1 MQQLDMKVIDEILE
15 RHNNDKS
22 MIIAIMQDVQ
32 EVYRYL
38 PQEALEHIAAKTGM
52 SESDLF
58 GVATFYGNF
67 SLDAKGKYVLKVCR
81 GTACHVRKSADVLQ
95 ALQEATGLSEKK
107 SISDDGLFTIEI
119 VSCLGACGLS
129 PVVMVNDTVHATM
142 TPDKAKDLVADL
154 REEAREDETKT
165 RIAFRVPRP
174 AAGLHGGAR
183 SGKAENPRLL
193 RHRLRR
199 RRQPERVSGAE
210 GPHGRAGRGLRGFAQ

>member
-1 MQQLDMKVIDEILE
+1 MQQLDMKVIDEILD
-15 RHNNDKS
+15 RYNNDKS

-52 SESDLF
+52 SESDLY

-95 ALQEATGLSEKK
+95 ALQEATGLTEKK

-154 REEAREDETKT
+154 REEA
-165 RIAFRVPRP
+165 
-174 AAGLHGGAR
+174 
-183 SGKAENPRLL
+183 
-193 RHRLRR
+193 
-199 RRQPERVSGAE
+199 
-210 GPHGRAGRGLRGFAQ
+210 

>member
-15 RHNNDKS
+15 RHNYDKS

-38 PQEALEHIAAKTGM
+38 PQEALEHLAAKIGM

-142 TPDKAKDLVADL
+142 TPEKAKDLVADL
-154 REEAREDETKT
+154 REEA
-165 RIAFRVPRP
+165 
-174 AAGLHGGAR
+174 
-183 SGKAENPRLL
+183 
-193 RHRLRR
+193 
-199 RRQPERVSGAE
+199 
-210 GPHGRAGRGLRGFAQ
+210 

>member
-52 SESDLF
+52 SESDLY

-107 SISDDGLFTIEI
+107 SISDDGLFTSEI

-154 REEAREDETKT
+154 REEA
-165 RIAFRVPRP
+165 
-174 AAGLHGGAR
+174 
-183 SGKAENPRLL
+183 
-193 RHRLRR
+193 
-199 RRQPERVSGAE
+199 
-210 GPHGRAGRGLRGFAQ
+210 

>member
-52 SESDLF
+52 SESDLC

-154 REEAREDETKT
+154 REEA
-165 RIAFRVPRP
+165 
-174 AAGLHGGAR
+174 
-183 SGKAENPRLL
+183 
-193 RHRLRR
+193 
-199 RRQPERVSGAE
+199 
-210 GPHGRAGRGLRGFAQ
+210 

>member
-154 REEAREDETKT
+154 REEA
-165 RIAFRVPRP
+165 
-174 AAGLHGGAR
+174 
-183 SGKAENPRLL
+183 
-193 RHRLRR
+193 
-199 RRQPERVSGAE
+199 
-210 GPHGRAGRGLRGFAQ
+210 

>member
-1 MQQLDMKVIDEILE
+1 MQQLDMKVIDEILD
-15 RHNNDKS
+15 RYNNDKS

-154 REEAREDETKT
+154 REEA
-165 RIAFRVPRP
+165 
-174 AAGLHGGAR
+174 
-183 SGKAENPRLL
+183 
-193 RHRLRR
+193 
-199 RRQPERVSGAE
+199 
-210 GPHGRAGRGLRGFAQ
+210 

>member
-52 SESDLF
+52 SESDLY

-129 PVVMVNDTVHATM
+129 PVVMVNDTVHAAM

-154 REEAREDETKT
+154 REEA
-165 RIAFRVPRP
+165 
-174 AAGLHGGAR
+174 
-183 SGKAENPRLL
+183 
-193 RHRLRR
+193 
-199 RRQPERVSGAE
+199 
-210 GPHGRAGRGLRGFAQ
+210 

>member
-95 ALQEATGLSEKK
+95 ALQEATGLTEKK

-129 PVVMVNDTVHATM
+129 PVVMVNDTVHAAM

-154 REEAREDETKT
+154 REEA
-165 RIAFRVPRP
+165 
-174 AAGLHGGAR
+174 
-183 SGKAENPRLL
+183 
-193 RHRLRR
+193 
-199 RRQPERVSGAE
+199 
-210 GPHGRAGRGLRGFAQ
+210 

>member
-15 RHNNDKS
+15 RHNYDKS

-52 SESDLF
+52 SESDLY

-95 ALQEATGLSEKK
+95 ALQEATGLTEKK

-154 REEAREDETKT
+154 REEA
-165 RIAFRVPRP
+165 
-174 AAGLHGGAR
+174 
-183 SGKAENPRLL
+183 
-193 RHRLRR
+193 
-199 RRQPERVSGAE
+199 
-210 GPHGRAGRGLRGFAQ
+210 